1 MEAMTPFDV
10 AAFLFLV
17 GWFILGYFQGLTR
30 RVFGILA
37 LVFSLLVAAQLRA
50 EVGGYLA
57 SEWQTAPPEYGYM
70 VGFGA
75 VFLALWIAISVGIQW
90 FYRPSPLL
98 NRYPVLD
105 ELIGGLLG
113 VLEGLILLIVLL
125 LVTDPYFLSET
136 GKNAAAGEFGPLRW
150 LHDLFDSSLTASF
163 LRHQVI
169 PSIFAVF
176 GWLFPH
182 DIVEMFKSAV
192 GHRLPLA

>member
-10 AAFLFLV
+10 VAFLFLI
-17 GWFILGYFQGLTR
+17 GWFLVGYFQGITR
-30 RVFGILA
+30 RVFGIIT
-37 LVFSLLVAAQLRA
+37 LVFSLLIAAQLRA

-57 SEWQTAPPEYGYM
+57 AEWQGAPSEYGYM

-75 VFLALWIAISVGIQW
+75 VFLALWVAISIGIQW

-98 NRYPVLD
+98 NRYPALD

-136 GKNAAAGEFGPLRW
+136 AKNAAAGEFGPLRW
-150 LHDLFDSSLTASF
+150 LHDLLNDSLTASF
-163 LRHQVI
+163 LRHQII
-169 PSIFAVF
+169 PNIFAVV
-176 GWLFPH
+176 GWLFPQ
-182 DIVEMFKSAV
+182 DVTDMFRSAIA
-192 GHRLPLA
+192 HRLSLA